1 MIELP
6 VDFKLSL
13 CVVFLHTVTQL
24 SSRERY
30 GGKAPQLAT
39 KFNEWGCHGS
49 YLPWRLIES
58 GGENFKGRVYRDENI
73 FMWPAIVMWP
83 TGAGCS
89 MGWCVLFFF
98 LICNATE
105 RHSV

>member
-30 GGKAPQLAT
+30 GGKAPRLAT
-39 KFNEWGCHGS
+39 KFGVWGWHGS
-49 YLPWRLIES
+49 YLPWGLIES
-58 GGENFKGRVYRDENI
+58 GGENFKGRVYRDENT
-73 FMWPAIVMWP
+73 PPLSCCLQVLGIVWD
-83 TGAGCS
+83 GVS
-89 MGWCVLFFF
+89 FF
-98 LICNATE
+98 
-105 RHSV
+105 